1 MTVTRR
7 TLLAALA
14 GGAAA
19 SAKSSPD
26 LLIQGALDSEL
37 GPLSGGPDGTQG
49 AAHPRLDLL
58 DRPHRPPERCRF
70 AHRHRTINA
79 AAVTAL
85 GIREFQPRAIIN
97 QGTAGGHNRSLKLWD
112 IVLGEKT
119 TDYAAFSAVH
129 GDAGQGQ
136 NPANWKPV
144 PHRIRTNGGDLATFP
159 SFAGDARL
167 LTAAEDRD
175 PRGRVLRG
183 NVGSAYQFN
192 RQIDHIDWLHKTYGT
207 DSEDMES
214 AYSAGAAVA
223 MGVPFLAIR
232 IISDTEW
239 EHPTFEKIAGQYCAE
254 FVVNVVK
261 SLRTPTVSEGSL
273 SPTNRARQ

>member
-7 TLLAALA
+7 TMLAALA

-19 SAKSSPD
+19 SAKAAPD

-37 GPLSGGPDGTQG
+37 GPLLEALSGRKEVRLHAWTFWTGRIGRQNIVISRTDMGP
-49 AAHPRLDLL
+49 
-58 DRPHRPPERCRF
+58 
-70 AHRHRTINA
+70 INA
-79 AAVTAL
+79 AAVTSL

-119 TDYAAFSAVH
+119 TDYAAFSALH
-129 GDAGQGQ
+129 GDPGQGQ
-136 NPANWKPV
+136 SPANWKPV
-144 PHRIRTNGGDLATFP
+144 PHRIRANGRDPVAFP
-159 SFAGDARL
+159 SFTGDPRL
-167 LTAAEDRD
+167 LSVAEKVQN
-175 PRGRVLRG
+175 PRGRVVRG
-183 NVGSAYQFN
+183 NIGSAYQFN
-192 RQIDHIDWLHKTYGT
+192 RQIDHIDWLHRTYGT

-214 AYSAGAAVA
+214 AYSAGAALA
-223 MGVPFLAIR
+223 MGVPLLAIR

-239 EHPTFEKIAGQYCAE
+239 EHPAFEKIAGHYCAE

-261 SLRTPTVSEGSL
+261 AL
-273 SPTNRARQ
+273 

>member
-37 GPLSGGPDGTQG
+37 GPLLAALSGRKEQRIHAWTFWTGRIGRQSVILSRTDMGP
-49 AAHPRLDLL
+49 
-58 DRPHRPPERCRF
+58 
-70 AHRHRTINA
+70 INA
-79 AAVTAL
+79 AAVTTL
-85 GIREFQPRAIIN
+85 GIREFRPRAIIN

-119 TDYAAFSAVH
+119 TDYSAFSAAH
-129 GDAGQGQ
+129 ADPGQGQ
-136 NPANWKPV
+136 SPSNWKPV
-144 PHRIRTNGGDLATFP
+144 PHRIRPNGGTLVAFP
-159 SFAGDARL
+159 SFAGDAHL
-167 LTAAEDRD
+167 LTAAEKVPN
-175 PRGRVLRG
+175 PRGRVVRG

-214 AYSAGAAVA
+214 AYSGGAAIA

-261 SLRTPTVSEGSL
+261 SL
-273 SPTNRARQ
+273 